1 MPPRD
6 LRAYLFDISEACECV
21 EEFTRGASFDD
32 YQRTVLIRSAVERQF
47 EIIGEALS
55 QALRHH
61 PTLVGQIDDTGRIIA
76 FRNQLAHGYSSVAD
90 DVVWFVVETSLPALH
105 ERVNAL
111 LLELDGRRQ

>member
-6 LRAYLFDISEACECV
+6 LRAHLFDVAEACRLI

-32 YQRTVLIRSAVERQF
+32 YQRTVLLRSAVERQF

-55 QALRHH
+55 QALRYH
-61 PTLVGQIDDTGRIIA
+61 PSLAGQTNESDRIIA

-90 DVVWFVVETSLPALH
+90 DVVWVRRRNEPACPSRAC
-105 ERVNAL
+105 ERPPA
-111 LLELDGRRQ
+111 RA